1 MRQKDQ
7 IIVLHTI
14 KHSDTGVVV
23 RAYSQNSGKC
33 AFYMHVGKKHT
44 KTSLTSALSILDIVY
59 YSRHGEV
66 SGLSEGRSIP
76 LITEAAVANNLL
88 SLRSDIVKSTI
99 AVFMCELISK
109 TIREVEGNIGLYEYI
124 KNSVL
129 LLDSLDK
136 GVENF
141 HLHFFANLCRIAG
154 YMPND
159 NYSDKEPHFNIS
171 KAMFDSYYDENLCFS
186 PDESLLLHRILSSP
200 TKDIADISCSGKL
213 RNSFLQRL
221 LDYLSLHLG
230 TKMTLKSLPVLREVF
245 E

>member
-14 KHSDTGVVV
+14 KHSDSGVVV
-23 RAYSQNSGKC
+23 RAYSRTSGKC
-33 AFYMHVGKKHT
+33 AFYMHVGKKYS
-44 KTSLTSALSILDIVY
+44 KTSLLSSLSILDIVY
-59 YSRHGEV
+59 YSRHGEGAA
-66 SGLSEGRSIP
+66 SDGRSIP
-76 LITEAAVANNLL
+76 LITEASAANNLM

-99 AVFMCELISK
+99 AIFICELISK
-109 TIREVEGNIGLYEYI
+109 TIREVECNTDLFEYI

-129 LLDSLDK
+129 LLDTIED

-159 NYSDKEPHFNIS
+159 NYSESEPYFNIA
-171 KAMFDSYYDENLCFS
+171 KANFDAVHDESLCFS
-186 PDESLLLHRILSSP
+186 YEESLLLHKILSSP
-200 TKDIADISCSGKL
+200 TQDIAGISCSGKL
-213 RNSFLQRL
+213 RNSFLQKL

-230 TKMTLKSLPVLREVF
+230 TKIVLKSLPVLREVF